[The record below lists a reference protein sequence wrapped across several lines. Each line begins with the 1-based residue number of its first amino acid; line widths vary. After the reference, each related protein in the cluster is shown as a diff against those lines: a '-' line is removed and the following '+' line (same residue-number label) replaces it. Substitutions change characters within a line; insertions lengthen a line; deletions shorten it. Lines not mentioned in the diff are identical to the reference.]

1 MEKKIATNLTM
12 CPTYFFV
19 DVTEKANLS
28 RLIQKLHTNAGG
40 LNDLNF
46 FFFFY
51 TSEYTIY
58 HSEDKHYSLQAE
70 HKK

>member
-1 MEKKIATNLTM
+1 M

-28 RLIQKLHTNAGG
+28 RLIQRLHTNAGG
-40 LNDLNF
+40 LNGLNF
-46 FFFFY
+46 FD

-58 HSEDKHYSLQAE
+58 HHSKDKHYSLQAE